1 MADRLLA
8 DEPERAAQRAVSPD
22 LRARFFSGLITQTK
36 NNNA

>member
-8 DEPERAAQRAVSPD
+8 DEPERAAQRGVSLD
-22 LRARFFSGLITQTK
+22 LHARFFSGLITQTE